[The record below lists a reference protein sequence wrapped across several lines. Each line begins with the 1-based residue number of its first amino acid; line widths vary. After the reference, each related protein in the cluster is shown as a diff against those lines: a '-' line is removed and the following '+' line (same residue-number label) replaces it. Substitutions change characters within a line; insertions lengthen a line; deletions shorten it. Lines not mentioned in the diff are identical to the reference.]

1 MKHTNMTNNPH
12 EITLQEAIT
21 MTHAYQNSPQFA
33 CQTKAVLITTTAI
46 QELLN
51 QPDCVGVRIYFALDL
66 NNNLTT
72 VLVGT
77 DNADNDITSGTLL
90 NRGIK
95 CPPQCSLNSPL
106 L

>member
-1 MKHTNMTNNPH
+1 
-12 EITLQEAIT
+12 
-21 MTHAYQNSPQFA
+21 
-33 CQTKAVLITTTAI
+33 
-46 QELLN
+46 
-51 QPDCVGVRIYFALDL
+51 VGVRIYFALDL